1 MPVRWLSAAA
11 AVLAAAALGSSASS
25 DAAVPRGLLG
35 TVSGCAT
42 QSRASYDA
50 ILGSMRRGDALGF
63 QRIARGLAAQAATCA
78 TRAASVKATGLP
90 ACGRAVAVRGLRFY
104 RDGGRTMDAAVTNGL
119 RPGASVEAF
128 NQSVLRG
135 VALIRVAESELSVA
149 LEVIAGKRG
158 CAKGIAAFRTLSAA
172 TRRVLP
178 ALAGQAATM
187 LIQAQGEVLPE
198 DRVAFG
204 LLTVQLD
211 TGTPPPAS
219 AAESQIVNLTNQ
231 NPNIQKW
238 RLAGLRTFWIKHAT
252 EVDWS
257 RYSFNAQ
264 RFAQAF
270 QTYLTWKVTAL
281 QNQRNQFLSGIVG
294 SEEAWQKAVGEW
306 KAWETR
312 WYTREQASIAAYDAW
327 DRSFKAERALLEAEA
342 ALKRTP

>member
-1 MPVRWLSAAA
+1 MPVRWFSAAA
-11 AVLAAAALGSSASS
+11 ALLAAAALGSSPSS
-25 DAAVPRGLLG
+25 EAALPRLLFG
-35 TVSGCAT
+35 TVSSCSS

-50 ILGSMRRGDALGF
+50 ILGSMRRADPLGL
-63 QRIARGLAAQAATCA
+63 QRLARGLRDQAATCA
-78 TRAASVKATGLP
+78 ARVAAVKATKVP

-104 RDGGRTMDAAVTNGL
+104 RDGGQTMDAAVTAGL
-119 RPGASVEAF
+119 QPGASVEVF
-128 NQSVLRG
+128 SQSILRG
-135 VALIRVAESELSVA
+135 VALVRVAESELSVA

-158 CAKGIAAFRTLSAA
+158 CAKGVASFRTLSAA
-172 TRRVLP
+172 TQRALP
-178 ALAGQAATM
+178 ALAQQAATM
-187 LIQAQGEVLPE
+187 LIQAQGEILPE

-238 RLAGLRTFWIKHAT
+238 RLAGLRTFWVKHAT

-257 RYSFNAQ
+257 RY
-264 RFAQAF
+264 RFGPQLFVQSF

-294 SEEAWQKAVGEW
+294 SEEAWQKAVGDW

-327 DRSFKAERALLEAEA
+327 ERSFKAERVLLEAEA
-342 ALKRTP
+342 ALRRSP